1 MQSAFVP
8 YSVVLTAN
16 RSPGRRAAAMARVL
30 PPNDPS
36 KTICYGDEDAQALS
50 QLSDLVVLNSQDD
63 HGHALAQPYTT
74 ETFSQQG
81 VSQEALELQA
91 ILDQSPSQP
100 DLPLGQLM
108 QAAGASLPSQP
119 RPWPAGW
126 LVKALSSS
134 ACNSIITAHA
144 VGIARACFQLFTLM
158 FMVLQKSR

>member
-1 MQSAFVP
+1 MQSVSGVSAFVP
-8 YSVVLTAN
+8 YVLTAKKSS
-16 RSPGRRAAAMARVL
+16 RPAATRVL
-30 PPNDPS
+30 SREAAS
-36 KTICYGDEDAQALS
+36 KIINYGDEDAQALS

-63 HGHALAQPYTT
+63 HHGHALAQPYTT

-119 RPWPAGW
+119 RPWQLAG
-126 LVKALSSS
+126 LSRLCPHLLATVS
-134 ACNSIITAHA
+134 
-144 VGIARACFQLFTLM
+144 
-158 FMVLQKSR
+158 QKHMQ